1 MSDAPPALMAVFGG
15 PDDLVAHAR
24 VLRDKGFHRLDAF
37 TPFPVDGL
45 AKALGFESRL
55 VPAAFLIGGIVGAL
69 GSFLMQVGTN
79 LDYPLWIGGRH
90 PVDPSAFMLI
100 TFEVMVLC
108 SVIAG
113 IGAMLIGNRLP
124 RLHHPLFD
132 VRDFD
137 RASRD
142 RFFIAVWPQPH
153 DDVAQLRSVLQ
164 SFDPLEIVEV
174 PE

>member
-1 MSDAPPALMAVFGG
+1 MSDRHPALMAIFAG
-15 PDDLVAHAR
+15 PDDLVAHAEA
-24 VLRDKGFHRLDAF
+24 LRKQGFNRLDAF

-45 AKALGFESRL
+45 AKALGFQSRL
-55 VPAAFLIGGIVGAL
+55 VPVAFLVGGIVGAV
-69 GSFLMQVGTN
+69 GGFLMQVGTN

-90 PVDPSAFMLI
+90 PVAPAAFTLI

-108 SVIAG
+108 SVVAG

-132 VRDFD
+132 VRDFH

-142 RFFIAVWPQPH
+142 RFFLAVWPQPN

-164 SFDPLEIVEV
+164 SFDPLDIVEV

>member
-1 MSDAPPALMAVFGG
+1 MSGDPPALMAVFGG
-15 PDDLVAHAR
+15 PDDLVAHAHA
-24 VLRDKGFHRLDAF
+24 LREKGFHRLDAF
-37 TPFPVDGL
+37 TPFPVEGL
-45 AKALGFESRL
+45 ADALGFKSRL
-55 VPAAFLIGGIVGAL
+55 VPAAFLIGGIVGAI
-69 GSFLMQVGTN
+69 GGFLLQVGTN
-79 LDYPLWIGGRH
+79 LDYPLWIGGRN
-90 PVDPSAFMLI
+90 PVEPSAFLLI

-132 VRDFD
+132 VQDFD

-142 RFFIAVWPQPH
+142 RFFLAVWPRPG

-164 SFDPLEIVEV
+164 SFDPLDIVEM